1 MAFGGFGTAGGSGG
15 LFGSTS
21 TAPAST
27 SLFGNA
33 SATLGAQGSTSLFGN
48 TAAASSAAPA
58 SASLFGGTSAAPAST
73 SLFGNTATSSAAPTS
88 NLFGNAATAS
98 AAPASTSLFGNAA
111 ASSAAPA
118 SASLFGNTATSSAAP
133 TSNLFGNAATTSA
146 APASTSLF
154 GNTTTTSAAPTSNLF
169 GNAAASSAAP
179 ASTSLF
185 GNTTTASAPAAIPTT
200 ATSAAS
206 LTRKTKFVDV
216 PTDIQKMLTEI
227 ERQKQVQIQ
236 IGSSI
241 IVDETEKEMA
251 TVSQAIQR
259 LSQELEVV
267 RMTLHSDR
275 DRVDESKGQVSFA
288 VKHAEKAASL
298 VAHATDDGSWAQSG
312 LTPLQVAN
320 RQKALLALQSSGDLS
335 ANAQMLEL
343 KDIMELKQSD
353 KATSASGTKVDPY
366 EAVRRIQFAS
376 MHYDVAS
383 EYYWAWLARVEGQS
397 LLLAERLDQLERH
410 VSGALASCDDAK
422 GQAAAGAATAAAT
435 NAGQAA
441 QQTGAR
447 VSPKAVADVMQ
458 YQNDSFLAIAGKVA
472 ALDDDV
478 RRLQK
483 KLGIKGKN

>member
-1 MAFGGFGTAGGSGG
+1 MAFGGFGGFGTAGGSGG

-27 SLFGNA
+27 GLFG
-33 SATLGAQGSTSLFGN
+33 S
-48 TAAASSAAPA
+48 
-58 SASLFGGTSAAPAST
+58 
-73 SLFGNTATSSAAPTS
+73 TATSSAAPTT
-88 NLFGNAATAS
+88 NLFG
-98 AAPASTSLFGNAA
+98 STS
-111 ASSAAPA
+111 
-118 SASLFGNTATSSAAP
+118 TS
-133 TSNLFGNAATTSA
+133 T

-154 GNTTTTSAAPTSNLF
+154 GNTTATPAAPASTSLFGSTSTSTAPASTSLFGNTTATSAAPTTNLFGGTSTSAAPASTSLF

-185 GNTTTASAPAAIPTT
+185 GNTTTTSAAPASTSLFGNTTTTSAPAAIPATT
-200 ATSAAS
+200 TSAAS

-216 PTDIQKMLTEI
+216 PPDIQKMLTEI

-241 IVDETEKEMA
+241 IADETEKEVA

-353 KATSASGTKVDPY
+353 KATGAAAGTKVDPY

-422 GQAAAGAATAAAT
+422 GQAAAGAGAAPAAAT
-435 NAGQAA
+435 SAGQAA

>member
-15 LFGSTS
+15 LFGNTS

-27 SLFGNA
+27 GLFGNA
-33 SATLGAQGSTSLFGN
+33 SATSGAQGSTSLFGN

-58 SASLFGGTSAAPAST
+58 SASLFGSTSTAPAST

-88 NLFGNAATAS
+88 NLFGNAAASS

-111 ASSAAPA
+111 TTP
-118 SASLFGNTATSSAAP
+118 AAP

-154 GNTTTTSAAPTSNLF
+154 GNTTTTSAAPASTSLF
-169 GNAAASSAAP
+169 GNTTTTSAAP

-185 GNTTTASAPAAIPTT
+185 GNTTTAPASTSLFGNTSTTSATAAIPTT
-200 ATSAAS
+200 TTSAAS

-241 IVDETEKEMA
+241 IADETEKEMA

-275 DRVDESKGQVSFA
+275 DRVDESKGQVNFA

-422 GQAAAGAATAAAT
+422 GQAGAGGSGSGSASG
-435 NAGQAA
+435 GQAA

-483 KLGIKGKN
+483 KLGIKSKN